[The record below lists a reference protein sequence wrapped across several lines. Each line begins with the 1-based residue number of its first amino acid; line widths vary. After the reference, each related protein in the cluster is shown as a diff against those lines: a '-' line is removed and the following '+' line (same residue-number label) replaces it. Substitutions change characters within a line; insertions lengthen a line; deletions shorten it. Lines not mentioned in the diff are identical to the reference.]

1 MNAAMHSVPGINV
14 PPPVIYV
21 SAFLIGIGL
30 NILWLTSPMP
40 TFWAFTIGTALF
52 IASILMMPPVLA
64 RFCRA
69 GTPFDVRK
77 AASALITDGPYRFSR
92 NPSYVSLTMLYM
104 GLGAALNNAWILLLA
119 VPILFIMNLWVI
131 RREERHLEE
140 QFGECYLEYKSTVR
154 IKPRKA
160 DYHKC

>member
-104 GLGAALNNAWILLLA
+104 GLGTALNNAWILLLA